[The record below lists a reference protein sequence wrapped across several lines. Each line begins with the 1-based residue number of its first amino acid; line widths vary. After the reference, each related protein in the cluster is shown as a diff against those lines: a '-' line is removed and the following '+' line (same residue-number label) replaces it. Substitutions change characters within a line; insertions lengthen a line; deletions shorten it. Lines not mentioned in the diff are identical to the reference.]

1 MPHHDTSQRFM
12 IDNSA
17 IRGEWC
23 LLESTYQT
31 VIAKHDYPMEIQGLL
46 GEMMAAAVMLSSTLK
61 FEGRLT
67 LQARGQGLLQLATVE
82 CTHDKQL
89 RAMARWNGDVTG
101 LNFTQLLNS
110 AHLAITI
117 EPAKGES
124 YQGIVPLERDNLSQ
138 CLEFYFQQSE
148 QLDTRIWLHQGNN
161 KAAGLMVQVLPYN
174 STDEANQE
182 KSEEDQAEDWTRI
195 TALAD
200 TLTAEEHLSIS
211 ADALLHRLYHEESV
225 RLFEATPIDF
235 KCSCSRERMSKAL
248 LTIGK
253 EEVTKILTEQ
263 DQISMNC
270 EFCNSSHQFDKV
282 DAHML
287 FEPGKPA
294 DNGNT
299 H

>member
-1 MPHHDTSQRFM
+1 MPHSDTSQRFM
-12 IDNSA
+12 INNSA

-23 LLESTYQT
+23 LLETTYQT
-31 VIAKHDYPMEIQGLL
+31 AIENHNYPIEVQGLL

-67 LQARGQGLLQLATVE
+67 LQARGEGPIQLATVE
-82 CTHDKQL
+82 CTNDKQL
-89 RAMARWNGDVTG
+89 RAMARSSGDVTG
-101 LNFTQLLNS
+101 LNFTQLLHS

-117 EPAKGES
+117 EPANGKS

-174 STDEANQE
+174 STDDANQE
-182 KSEEDQAEDWTRI
+182 KSEEDKSEDWTRI

-200 TLTAEEHLSIS
+200 TLKAEEHLSIS
-211 ADALLHRLYHEESV
+211 ADTLLHRLYHEESV
-225 RLFEATPIDF
+225 RLFEATPIGF

-248 LTIGK
+248 LAIGK
-253 EEVTKILTEQ
+253 AEVTEILTEQ

-270 EFCNSSHQFDKV
+270 EFCNSSHLFDKV

-287 FEPGKPA
+287 FEPTSPT